1 LVGACFKNNNI
12 IQSCY
17 FNRLGF
23 SPVLNRRERDSRF
36 NGFPAILKAGT
47 SDFENTP

>member
-1 LVGACFKNNNI
+1 MTTSFKATI
-12 IQSCY
+12 S
-17 FNRLGF
+17 LAPGF

-36 NGFPAILKAGT
+36 NGIPAILKAGT